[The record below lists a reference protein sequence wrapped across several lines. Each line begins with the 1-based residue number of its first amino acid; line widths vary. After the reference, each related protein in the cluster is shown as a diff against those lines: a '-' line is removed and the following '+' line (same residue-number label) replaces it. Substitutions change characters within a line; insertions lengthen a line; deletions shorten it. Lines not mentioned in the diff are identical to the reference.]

1 MNDKEKALEKTGPPI
16 ILRTRNLGRSFHSGH
31 ELLQVLS
38 QINIE
43 IPGGQLTMLKGR
55 SGSGKT
61 TLMNLLGALDRPTEG
76 QVYFRDQ
83 EITALSDHR
92 RDQLR
97 RHDMGFVFQSVALI
111 PTMNAY
117 ENVEFALRV
126 ARPGG
131 LDRRQ
136 RTEYV
141 LQLVGLERRMRHRT
155 QELSGGEQQRVA
167 IARAIVHQPTVIFAD
182 EPTAEL
188 DTSMGL
194 QVVQLF
200 RTLVEK
206 EGQTVVMTTHDPN
219 MMELADQVFSLVDG
233 VVQT

>member
-1 MNDKEKALEKTGPPI
+1 MSKTDNTMTRPDQAI
-16 ILRTRNLGRSFHSGH
+16 ILRTENLGRSFRSGH

-38 QINIE
+38 RINIE

-61 TLMNLLGALDRPTEG
+61 TLMNLLGALDRPSEG
-76 QVYFRDQ
+76 QVFFRDLD
-83 EITALSDHR
+83 ITALSDHR

-97 RHDMGFVFQSVALI
+97 RRDMGFVFQSVALI
-111 PTMNAY
+111 PTMNAF

-126 ARPGG
+126 AKPDG

-136 RTEYV
+136 RTEQV

-219 MMELADQVFSLVDG
+219 MMELADQVFSLDDG
-233 VVQT
+233 VVQS